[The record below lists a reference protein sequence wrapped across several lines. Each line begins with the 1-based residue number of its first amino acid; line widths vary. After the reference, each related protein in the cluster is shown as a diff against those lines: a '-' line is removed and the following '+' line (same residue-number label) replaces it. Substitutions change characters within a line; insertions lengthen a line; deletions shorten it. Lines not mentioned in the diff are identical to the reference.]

1 MALTRFIA
9 GISLSSGD
17 QRPVSTFGVTLASF
31 QSPLTL
37 KFVIEASQLNGNSV
51 YTLDPANRSFGRK
64 PMKISARN
72 CLGGTIK
79 AIEEGSVNNEVTI
92 ELAPGVELTSV
103 VTKASCERLG
113 LKVGDS
119 AYALIKA
126 SSVMLGVDE

>member
-1 MALTRFIA
+1 
-9 GISLSSGD
+9 
-17 QRPVSTFGVTLASF
+17 
-31 QSPLTL
+31 
-37 KFVIEASQLNGNSV
+37 
-51 YTLDPANRSFGRK
+51 
-64 PMKISARN
+64 MKISARN

-92 ELAPGVELTSV
+92 ELAPGVKLTSV

>member
-1 MALTRFIA
+1 MNRPWAFYLW
-9 GISLSSGD
+9 LQN
-17 QRPVSTFGVTLASF
+17 QRLEP
-31 QSPLTL
+31 
-37 KFVIEASQLNGNSV
+37 KFVAQASILRTIEFILF
-51 YTLDPANRSFGRK
+51 TLLIILPGENHE
-64 PMKISARN
+64 ISARN